1 MNTGLKPL
9 WIGDLKIE
17 VPIIQGG
24 MGVRVSTASLAAAV
38 ANAGGAG
45 TIASVGLGFGTKLN
59 ETNFPAASLIGLKQ
73 EIHDA
78 RKLTDGVIGI
88 NIMVALSNYEDLVKT
103 SSKENIDY
111 IVSGAGL
118 PLKLPG
124 FVENKSIKLIP
135 IVSSAR
141 AADII
146 IRTWKKRYNRFPD
159 AFVAEGPL
167 AGGHL
172 GFKYEEL
179 KNHKADSLEKIVSET
194 IEIVKKYEKENKITI
209 PVIPAGGIYDGKD
222 IAKFYRMGADGV
234 QIGSRFVTTYEC
246 SIADEFKKLYIE
258 AKEEDVVI
266 IKSPVGMPGRVIRT
280 DFIDRV
286 EMGETIPFKC
296 NYRCLRSC
304 DPRKAPYCIAKALY
318 EAVKGDIDEA
328 VVFCGSNVSKI
339 NKIVSVQEL
348 INELTL
354 EASEELKLEPGS

>member
-1 MNTGLKPL
+1 MNAGLNPL

-24 MGVRVSTASLAAAV
+24 MGVRVSTASLAGAV

-45 TIASVGLGFGTKLN
+45 TIASVGLGYGTKLN
-59 ETNFPAASLIGLKQ
+59 ETDYMAASRIGLQQ
-73 EIHDA
+73 EIHGA
-78 RKLTDGVIGI
+78 REITDGVIGV
-88 NIMVALSNYEDLVKT
+88 NIMVALSNYEDLART
-103 SSKENIDY
+103 ASKENIDY

-124 FVENKSIKLIP
+124 FIDNKSIKLIP
-135 IVSSAR
+135 MASSAR

-159 AFVAEGPL
+159 AIVVEGPL

-179 KNHKADSLEKIVSET
+179 ENHKADSLEKIVSET
-194 IEIVKKYEKENKITI
+194 LEIVNKYEKENDISI
-209 PVIPAGGIYDGKD
+209 PVIPAGGIFDGKD
-222 IAKFYRMGADGV
+222 IAKFFRMGAKGV
-234 QIGSRFVTTYEC
+234 QIGTRFVTTHEC
-246 SIADEFKKLYIE
+246 SISDEFKKLYIE

-304 DPRKAPYCIAKALY
+304 DPRKAPYCIAKALFS
-318 EAVKGDIDEA
+318 AVKGDIDES
-328 VVFCGSNVSKI
+328 VVFCGSNASKI
-339 NKIVSVQEL
+339 DKIVSVQEL
-348 INELTL
+348 IDELVL
-354 EASEELKLEPGS
+354 EASEKLKNQPES